1 MLLPY
6 LINNWRY
13 SNAPEGQQPFE
24 KVLGLSK
31 YGFCSSFF
39 IGGYDCILVS
49 QSYTFWNALNTM
61 SYWMV
66 PITAMCATFASVA
79 YTVTK
84 IRGRDGYANYILA
97 SLATSGVFYHWQ
109 RNGVLTYSFT
119 VALIACAMIK
129 KHGDLVNWKPFPL
142 DAELLTQHTT
152 FPLDFTIV
160 KDPRG
165 RRPWE

>member
-49 QSYTFWNALNTM
+49 QSYTFWKALNTM

-97 SLATSGVFYHWQ
+97 
-109 RNGVLTYSFT
+109 
-119 VALIACAMIK
+119 CM
-129 KHGDLVNWKPFPL
+129 
-142 DAELLTQHTT
+142 
-152 FPLDFTIV
+152 
-160 KDPRG
+160 
-165 RRPWE
+165 

>member
-13 SNAPEGQQPFE
+13 SNAPEGKQPFE

-31 YGFCSSFF
+31 YGFGGSFF
-39 IGGYDCILVS
+39 IGAYDCILVS
-49 QSYTFWNALNTM
+49 QSYTFWEALNTM
-61 SYWMV
+61 SYWVV

-84 IRGRDGYANYILA
+84 IRGKDGYANYVLA

-109 RNGVLTYSFT
+109 RNGVLTHSFA
-119 VALIACAMIK
+119 VALIACSIIK
-129 KHGDLVNWKPFPL
+129 KHGDLINCKPFPL

-152 FPLDFTIV
+152 FPYDFTIV

-165 RRPWE
+165 HRSWE